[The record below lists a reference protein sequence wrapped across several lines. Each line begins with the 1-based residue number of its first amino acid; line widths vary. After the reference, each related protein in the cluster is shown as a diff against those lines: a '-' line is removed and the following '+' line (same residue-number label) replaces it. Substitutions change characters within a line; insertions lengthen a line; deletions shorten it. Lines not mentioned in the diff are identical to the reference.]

1 MAWNTSL
8 NVPATRFAPSATPAV
23 KLDVQ
28 IMQGAVIGLTV
39 QNTSDKPQMFRA
51 KIVGRERA
59 DLPKAEA

>member
-1 MAWNTSL
+1 
-8 NVPATRFAPSATPAV
+8 V

-28 IMQGAVIGLTV
+28 IMQGATITLQV